1 MNTGKKV
8 VKIKEN
14 ELVNLID
21 KIVNESVAA
30 EKKKVVSENK
40 TVTKKEPKKVMVKES
55 DLVNMIEKI
64 VNETIKTKKKLNEA
78 KMTMTIADIDNRKD
92 LSLVTDSQDVEAI
105 KDYIGGKAEDFD
117 SFYVKVK
124 DGDYAEVYG
133 FMGSVPYLHKKLHR
147 II

>member
-30 EKKKVVSENK
+30 EKKKVFSENK

-64 VNETIKTKKKLNEA
+64 VNETIKAKKNSE
-78 KMTMTIADIDNRKD
+78 
-92 LSLVTDSQDVEAI
+92 
-105 KDYIGGKAEDFD
+105 
-117 SFYVKVK
+117 
-124 DGDYAEVYG
+124 
-133 FMGSVPYLHKKLHR
+133 KK
-147 II
+147 